1 MKVFGYCRVSS
12 KDQNLERQ
20 IEAVKEFAKKNYKVD
35 LTEDEKNQTLFCDKI
50 SGKNF
55 DRPQW
60 NKLADSNVLRE
71 GDVLIVKELDRLGR
85 NKEMIL
91 EVLKDLKGRGVII
104 KILDIPT
111 TLVDFGSYDND
122 IAKNMMDMVNNVL
135 IEVLSTIA
143 EQERVKIK
151 KRQAEGIEI
160 AKAQGKYKGRQP
172 LNVDKLPKNFKKLY
186 TQWKDD
192 KITSAQFQKLAEVS
206 SRATFYRYIKLYEE
220 SLKIKRSVTQTTI
233 KKLDN

>member
-20 IEAVKEFAKKNYKVD
+20 IEAVKDFAKINYKVD
-35 LTEDEKNQTLFCDKI
+35 LTDDEKNQTLFCDKI

-60 NKLADSNVLRE
+60 IELFKLLRKD
-71 GDVLIVKELDRLGR
+71 DVLIVKELDRLGR
-85 NKEMIL
+85 NKDMIL
-91 EVLKDLKGRGVII
+91 EVLNDLKDRGVIV

-111 TLVDFGSYDND
+111 TLIDFGSYDNK
-122 IAKNMMDMVNNVL
+122 IARDMMDMVNNVL

-151 KRQAEGIEI
+151 QRQAEGIQI
-160 AKAQGKYKGRQP
+160 AKDNGMYKGRQP
-172 LNVDKLPKNFKKLY
+172 LTVEKLPKKFAKLY
-186 TQWKDD
+186 RQWKNDN
-192 KITSAQFQKLAEVS
+192 ITSAQFQQLAGIT
-206 SRATFYRYIKLYEE
+206 SRATFYRYIKLYES
-220 SLKIKRSVTQTTI
+220 SLKK
-233 KKLDN
+233 

>member
-20 IEAVKEFAKKNYKVD
+20 IEAVKEFAKNNYKVD
-35 LTEDEKNQTLFCDKI
+35 LTEETLFCDKV

-55 DRPQW
+55 ERPQW
-60 NKLADSNVLRE
+60 IELFKLLRE

-85 NKEMIL
+85 NKDMIL
-91 EVLKDLKGRGVII
+91 EVLTDLKNRGVIV

-111 TLVDFGSYDND
+111 TLINFGAYHND
-122 IAKNMMDMVNNVL
+122 IAKSMMEMVNNVL

-151 KRQAEGIEI
+151 KRQAEGIKI

-172 LNVDKLPKNFKKLY
+172 LNVEKLPKNFAKLY
-186 TQWKDD
+186 RQWKED
-192 KITSAQFQKLAEVS
+192 KITSAQFQQLADIT
-206 SRATFYRYIKLYEE
+206 SRATFYRYIKLYEN
-220 SLKIKRSVTQTTI
+220 SLK
-233 KKLDN
+233 KK

>member
-20 IEAVKEFAKKNYKVD
+20 IEAVKEFAKNNYKVD
-35 LTEDEKNQTLFCDKI
+35 LTEETLFCDKV

-55 DRPQW
+55 ERPQW
-60 NKLADSNVLRE
+60 IELFKLLRE

-85 NKEMIL
+85 NKDMIL
-91 EVLKDLKGRGVII
+91 EVLTDLKNRGVIV

-111 TLVDFGSYDND
+111 TLIDFCSYDND
-122 IAKNMMDMVNNVL
+122 IAKSMMDMVNNVL

-151 KRQAEGIEI
+151 KRQEEGIRE
-160 AKAQGKYKGRQP
+160 AKKIEGKYKGRQP
-172 LNVDKLPKNFKKLY
+172 ITVDKLPKDFKKLHQ
-186 TQWKDD
+186 QWKD
-192 KITSAQFQKLAEVS
+192 KSITAVQFQKLADIN
-206 SRATFYRYIKLYEE
+206 SRATLYRYIKLYEE
-220 SLKIKRSVTQTTI
+220 ALKKQR
-233 KKLDN
+233 N